1 MRILLLGAE
10 GQLGCELKEQL
21 EKQLPADSELK
32 ACGRKQ
38 VDLLDHA
45 SIKATIRKFKPGCII
60 NAAAYTAVDKAESEP
75 ELAFKINAEAVAIIA
90 EEAKKHN
97 ALLIH
102 YSTDYV
108 FDGRKA
114 EPYDEQDKT
123 NPVNVYGQSKLA
135 GEDAIQNTG
144 CSYIIFRTSWVIGK
158 HGNNFAKTILRL
170 AQERDSLSVI
180 NDQHGVPTTTRLISR
195 VSRLAIESL
204 VAAKPWTPGI
214 YNLTPGGETTW
225 YGVATSLLQLAED
238 NQLELNIKTTAIAPI
253 TSDQYPTPAA
263 RPKNSLLNIN
273 KLEQQLGFTLPDWRE
288 ELLNVAKDIV
298 QKHKLEEGEAA

>member
-144 CSYIIFRTSWVIGK
+144 CSYIIFRTSWMLGRK
-158 HGNNFAKTILRL
+158 GNNFARKILLL
-170 AQERDSLSVI
+170 ASRSNTLKVV
-180 NDQHGVPTTTRLISR
+180 NDQYGVPTTASLMAKITLDVIVKAQAQHLNSFIS
-195 VSRLAIESL
+195 SIFH
-204 VAAKPWTPGI
+204 VAPKGK
-214 YNLTPGGETTW
+214 TTW
-225 YGVATSLLQLAED
+225 YNIAKKLLELAESRNVPLLVKSND
-238 NQLELNIKTTAIAPI
+238 VLPI
-253 TSDQYPTPAA
+253 SESKGLVETC
-263 RPKNSLLNIN
+263 RPKNSLLCTS
-273 KLEQQLGFTLPDWRE
+273 KLEKSFGVKLPYW
-288 ELLNVAKDIV
+288 
-298 QKHKLEEGEAA
+298 EGEFLKTADDIIKSYETL